1 MSVSTT
7 SSQLALRTSSLTTTE
22 ISEIPDETQR
32 VIYIRDGGHAITPAD
47 KQVIVK
53 AANYVVVTADEL
65 FTIHAAYRPHKS
77 KLVVLPDRLLE
88 DPSLLASVDLVTN
101 ATGTKSEL
109 FLRAVVAGAKDV
121 IATKNDKSH
130 LVQLG
135 VTSLIALKRVFERGV
150 FELPGTTTSASALR
164 GYLDSVPDVDV
175 KNFKAADAIES
186 DAKWRLGLAIAKD
199 GDPPTGFTVAT
210 EFSKIRISNAS
221 TRAEVASNEAT
232 SMKRKADMAFE
243 ELHKKTIGV
252 AAVLDTEFDY
262 SIVLDKEG
270 VDFSNSSSM
279 LLEGGKKMKLSYAK
293 LLASVAQPVCGVG
306 HFAGV
311 VLVGAAHRATQT
323 DTLVVTRT

>member
-1 MSVSTT
+1 
-7 SSQLALRTSSLTTTE
+7 
-22 ISEIPDETQR
+22 
-32 VIYIRDGGHAITPAD
+32 
-47 KQVIVK
+47 
-53 AANYVVVTADEL
+53 
-65 FTIHAAYRPHKS
+65 
-77 KLVVLPDRLLE
+77 
-88 DPSLLASVDLVTN
+88 
-101 ATGTKSEL
+101 
-109 FLRAVVAGAKDV
+109 
-121 IATKNDKSH
+121 
-130 LVQLG
+130 LG
-135 VTSLIALKRVFERGV
+135 S
-150 FELPGTTTSASALR
+150 SASALR
-164 GYLDSVPDVDV
+164 GYLDGVPDADL

-199 GDPPTGFTVAT
+199 GEPPAGFTVAT

-293 LLASVAQPVCGVG
+293 L
-306 HFAGV
+306 
-311 VLVGAAHRATQT
+311 
-323 DTLVVTRT
+323 

>member
-1 MSVSTT
+1 MTKTQEEMSVSTT

-22 ISEIPDETQR
+22 FAEIPDDVQR

-53 AANYVVVTADEL
+53 AANYLIVTADEL
-65 FTIHAAYRPHKS
+65 FTAHAAYRPHKS

-101 ATGTKSEL
+101 AAGTKSEL
-109 FLRAVVAGAKDV
+109 FLRAVVGGAKEV

-293 LLASVAQPVCGVG
+293 L
-306 HFAGV
+306 
-311 VLVGAAHRATQT
+311 
-323 DTLVVTRT
+323 